1 MKKVIIAS
9 AIIVGGSF
17 AGLYVLNNKID
28 NEIQKEIK
36 NLNDNGFTVKN
47 QQSTNY
53 ITTSM
58 KGDLEITSVDKAFK
72 YLVDKSDNEDL
83 KKQLMLQYSAL
94 DEMMKEQI
102 FEGVTFAYDTNIK
115 NIFGTFESTVS
126 LKSLSKKAMYEVNQN
141 ASLPENKWL
150 LDFLKNGDLQVKANE
165 KGEYSVKDIN
175 STIPDSGIIK
185 ILGWSGKGFSS
196 KINEIKIAD
205 AKNEKENF
213 FQLTNFN
220 SDYFKDEKNENS
232 KTTIDTIV
240 FQDISSSVAFNLKNL
255 VIDSK
260 YQKDT
265 VNVTSQSEI
274 NFDEVVFKQFGMET
288 LNLKKSKLST
298 KIFNLPIKTVE
309 NIMKYAESKNVQAE
323 KMIEEIINS
332 NAVLEV
338 SGNASNYTVQGQKFF
353 ETLEFS
359 GEAKLNKN
367 LLTSQTKEISD
378 ILEKGKLTVLLD
390 EQAALMAQ
398 SLLDPAQSLGIT
410 AVNDKNNLKKYEFEV
425 KKDGLYLNGKNI
437 MPPVATNSYAPMDPT
452 APSQVPTTPAQ

>member
-36 NLNDNGFTVKN
+36 NLNDNGFTIKN

-94 DEMMKEQI
+94 DEAMKEQI
-102 FEGVTFAYDTNIK
+102 FKGVTFAYDTNIK

-126 LKSLSKKAMYEVNQN
+126 LKSLSKEAMYEVNQD

-150 LDFLKNGDLQVKANE
+150 LDFLKNGDLQVKLNE
-165 KGEYSVKDIN
+165 KGEYTLKNIDTV
-175 STIPDSGIIK
+175 IPNAVSIK
-185 ILGWSGKGFSS
+185 VNGWSGQGFNS
-196 KINEIKIAD
+196 KIDEIKVSDIQ
-205 AKNEKENF
+205 NTNGFF
-213 FQLTNFN
+213 FQMANIKT
-220 SDYFKDEKNENS
+220 DYLKDEKNENS
-232 KTTIDTIV
+232 KSVIETIK
-240 FQDISSSVAFNLKNL
+240 FQDTDMSFNLKNL
-255 VIDSK
+255 VVDQK
-260 YQKDT
+260 TQKDSE
-265 VNVTSQSEI
+265 NLNGDSEI
-274 NFDEVVFKQFGMET
+274 SFDNITMKRFGIEE
-288 LNLKKSKLST
+288 LNLNKSKIST
-298 KIFNLPIKTVE
+298 KLSNLPIKTFD
-309 NIMKYAESKNVQAE
+309 NIMNYAESQNVE
-323 KMIEEIINS
+323 KMMEEVVKSDASLQI
-332 NAVLEV
+332 
-338 SGNASNYTVQGQKFF
+338 SGNASNYTAQGQKFF

-398 SLLDPAQSLGIT
+398 SLVDPTQAMGIT

-425 KKDGLYLNGKNI
+425 KKDGVYLNGKNI
-437 MPPVATNSYAPMDPT
+437 MPPVATNSGT
-452 APSQVPTTPAQ
+452 VN